1 VTEHAGGLRASCRLY
16 VATVSVVG
24 VAVASWCAWA
34 LWQHSVPKESLVFVL
49 LILVAGRLT
58 LTVPSVDASFSISE
72 VIGFTTVMLFG
83 WEVGA
88 LTLAI
93 DSLILSSLH
102 RMSAQKAAFNF
113 GNLALAASVSGMLFF
128 ALIGTPPLYGHS
140 GAPDRLV
147 LPLAVMVS
155 SYFAINSG
163 LLAIA
168 LALQTGE
175 RTWRLWRDHFMWLGL
190 GYGAAGSIA
199 VLLVVA
205 LRQVHFSA
213 LVVLPPVVIVA
224 YLMLRSSFGRLE
236 DAKRHV
242 ERLNRLCLS
251 TIESLAAAI
260 DAKDETTHGH
270 VRRVQGAAVALAR
283 ELGLTDEQMVKA
295 LEAAALLHD
304 TGKIAIPEH
313 ILNKPGRLTPAE
325 FEQMKLHAPIGAE
338 ILSSIEFP
346 YPVVPIV
353 RHHHESWDGSGY
365 PDGLVGT
372 DIPIG
377 ARILAVVDCFDALT
391 SDRPYRRRM
400 TDQDALQIVI
410 ERRGTMY
417 DPLVVDTFARAYQRI
432 MPPAEV
438 ATHPAARAVRG
449 VREPPAAAPPAPA
462 LPESPVPEDV
472 LAFTSLA
479 RAAHGNAGV
488 GDLGVL
494 VWMLVRHVVPCNG
507 IAIFAYDVQSHVMIA
522 RCAAGPY
529 ASRLRRLRCPMG
541 QGPVGWAAVNTR
553 VVVNAPSI
561 VDGPD
566 TSDPAPLNWTLTVP
580 LVSDGQPI
588 AVLALYADAPFMEDH
603 ARVVELLSPHL
614 VASFAAVEA
623 RHESAAPVDSLPV
636 RQAFEL
642 KILRGGLPSGSPVDA
657 RTG

>member
-1 VTEHAGGLRASCRLY
+1 VTEQRDAGRLPASCRLY
-16 VATVSVVG
+16 IATVG
-24 VAVASWCAWA
+24 ASGFAIAAWCAWV
-34 LWQHSVPKESLVFVL
+34 LSQHGIPKESLVFVV

-58 LTVPSVDASFSISE
+58 LIVPSVEARFSISE
-72 VIGFTTVMLFG
+72 LVGFTTVMLFG
-83 WEVGA
+83 WEIGA

-93 DSLILSSLH
+93 DSLILSWLR
-102 RMSAQKAAFNF
+102 RMSGQKAAFNF
-113 GNLALAASVSGMLFF
+113 GNLALATSISGALFF
-128 ALIGTPPLYGHS
+128 ALNGTPPLYGFS
-140 GAPDRLV
+140 GASDRLV
-147 LPLAVMVS
+147 LSLAVMVG

-163 LLAIA
+163 LLAVAI
-168 LALQTGE
+168 ALQTGE
-175 RTWRLWRDHFMWLGL
+175 RPWRLWREHFMWLGL

-242 ERLNRLCLS
+242 ERLNSLYLS
-251 TIESLAAAI
+251 TIESLATAI

-283 ELGLTDEQMVKA
+283 ELGHTDERLVKA

-338 ILSSIEFP
+338 ILSSINFP

-391 SDRPYRRRM
+391 SDRPYRRRLP
-400 TDQDALQIVI
+400 DEEALELVI

-417 DPLVVDTFARAYQRI
+417 DPLVVDTFARAYRRI
-432 MPPAEV
+432 MPSADV
-438 ATHPAARAVRG
+438 ASHPAARAVG
-449 VREPPAAAPPAPA
+449 AARELAAAAVLPA
-462 LPESPVPEDV
+462 LAPSDSPVSDEV

-479 RAAHGNAGV
+479 RAACGKAGV
-488 GDLGVL
+488 SDLGAL
-494 VWMLVRHVVPCNG
+494 VWMLLRHVVPCNG
-507 IAIFAYDVQSHVMIA
+507 IAVFAYDVQSNLMTV
-522 RCAAGPY
+522 RCAAGPF
-529 ASRLRRLRCPMG
+529 AARLRHLRYRMG
-541 QGPVGWAAVNTR
+541 QGPIGWAAVNR
-553 VVVNAPSI
+553 RMVASSASMIEPP
-561 VDGPD
+561 GGL
-566 TSDPAPLNWTLTVP
+566 DPAPLTWTLTVP
-580 LVSDGQPI
+580 LVSEGQLA
-588 AVLALYADAPFMEDH
+588 AVLAVYSDAPFLDDQ
-603 ARVVELLSPHL
+603 ARLVELLSPHL
-614 VASFAAVEA
+614 IASFAAVEE
-623 RHESAAPVDSLPV
+623 RYENSAPFDALQP
-636 RQAFEL
+636 RQTSEL
-642 KILRGGLPSGSPVDA
+642 KIVRGGLPVPA
-657 RTG
+657 CR